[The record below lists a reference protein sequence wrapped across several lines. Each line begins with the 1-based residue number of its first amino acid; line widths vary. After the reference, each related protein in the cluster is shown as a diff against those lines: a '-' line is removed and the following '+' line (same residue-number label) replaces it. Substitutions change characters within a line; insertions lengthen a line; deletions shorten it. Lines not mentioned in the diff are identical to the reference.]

1 MSYCSHLFF
10 GQARGNDEFNFSKYY
25 INHYNSDRNNI
36 RLKNKTKQNKQ
47 QTTIIYL
54 HNIEYT
60 HTHTQILTWC

>member
-10 GQARGNDEFNFSKYY
+10 GQARGNDEFNLSKYY

-36 RLKNKTKQNKQ
+36 RLKNKTKNKQ

-60 HTHTQILTWC
+60 HTHIQLLTWC